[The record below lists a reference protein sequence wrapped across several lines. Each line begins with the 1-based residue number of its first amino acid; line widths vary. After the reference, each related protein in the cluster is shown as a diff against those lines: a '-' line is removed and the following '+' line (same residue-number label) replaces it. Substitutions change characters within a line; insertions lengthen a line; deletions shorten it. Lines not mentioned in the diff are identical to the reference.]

1 MEIRS
6 YQTLDELLRRRWHC
20 SSTFQ
25 PVPNAEEFVQARV
38 QAQNQQSRK
47 GKTNEKLSN
56 EGSVKCVQ
64 IPRQEVSN
72 E

>member
-6 YQTLDELLRRRWHC
+6 YQTLDELLRWRWHC
-20 SSTFQ
+20 SRPFQ
-25 PVPNAEEFVQARV
+25 PVPNTEEFVQARV
-38 QAQNQQSRK
+38 QAQSRQSQK
-47 GKTNEKLSN
+47 GKTNEKSSN